1 MIWTDHAIVLSTRKH
16 GENSVIANV
25 LTREHGRHAGLV
37 RGGAGKRLSPLL
49 QPGNLL
55 RVEWKGRLD
64 EHLGTFQVEME
75 ESYSAKAM
83 TNRDMLIKLNLVCAM
98 CESCLPERQHIDG
111 LFGSTLLLFSILE
124 ESRLWPEVYQNWEL
138 GLLNELGY
146 GLDLTACAATGQTG
160 DLIYISPKSGKAI
173 SRDAGEPYKNKL
185 FPLPYHLLV
194 DEVMP
199 TKNDLLATLKIT
211 EHFIER
217 FILTPVGKKIPSA
230 RQRFIDRL
238 K

>member
-1 MIWTDHAIVLSTRKH
+1 MLWSDLGIVISTRKH
-16 GENSVIANV
+16 GENSVILSL
-25 LTREHGRHAGLV
+25 LTRKHGRHNGLV
-37 RGGAGKRLSPLL
+37 RGGAGKRLSPIL

-64 EHLGTFQVEME
+64 EHLGSFQVEIE
-75 ESYSAKAM
+75 ESYSASAL
-83 TNRDMLIKLNLVCAM
+83 TNRDKLAQLTALCAM
-98 CESCLPERQHIDG
+98 CEACLPERQSVEGI
-111 LFGSTLLLFSILE
+111 FGASLILLTMLDE
-124 ESRLWPEVYQNWEL
+124 KRLWPEIYQKWEL

-146 GLDLTACAATGQTG
+146 GLDLSSCAATGQTG
-160 DLIYISPKSGKAI
+160 DLIYISPKTGRAV

-194 DEVMP
+194 DEVKP
-199 TKNDLLATLKIT
+199 SKKDLLAVFKIT
-211 EHFIER
+211 EHFIFKHVLEP
-217 FILTPVGKKIPSA
+217 IGKKMPPA